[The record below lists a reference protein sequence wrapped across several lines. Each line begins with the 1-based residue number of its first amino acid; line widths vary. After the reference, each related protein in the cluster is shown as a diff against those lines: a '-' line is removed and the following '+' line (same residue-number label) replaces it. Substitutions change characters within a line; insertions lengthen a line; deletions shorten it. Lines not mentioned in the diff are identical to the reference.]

1 MKKFLFLLIPIFISC
16 GTPEAEIQEEID
28 VTFSENSSTTTLQ
41 QPEEGSELKTTTTTS
56 STSTTTTTT
65 TIPIPQNTV
74 VVLEINVNHPNTKIK
89 DVREAIACSLD
100 RNYVNENVLQNVAV
114 SSNSLIPADFAF
126 DGVESVYTNINCS
139 SKNYSENFASATNIL
154 KNKFTATSYLT
165 VRCTS
170 NNPCIIE
177 NLSLR
182 DSNVSPNFTTDD
194 KIILCGPGYDPLIST
209 WSLFVG
215 EYITRLVC

>member
-1 MKKFLFLLIPIFISC
+1 MLIIFISC

-41 QPEEGSELKTTTTTS
+41 QPEEAELKTTTTTS
-56 STSTTTTTT
+56 SISTTTTTTT

-74 VVLEINVNHPNTKIK
+74 VLEINVNHPIIK
-89 DVREAIACSLD
+89 LKMSEKQLPSLD

-154 KNKFTATSYLT
+154 KNKFTATSWFDG

-182 DSNVSPNFTTDD
+182 DSNVSPNFTTDRQR
-194 KIILCGPGYDPLIST
+194 LYSCGPGYDPLIST

-215 EYITRLVC
+215 DT